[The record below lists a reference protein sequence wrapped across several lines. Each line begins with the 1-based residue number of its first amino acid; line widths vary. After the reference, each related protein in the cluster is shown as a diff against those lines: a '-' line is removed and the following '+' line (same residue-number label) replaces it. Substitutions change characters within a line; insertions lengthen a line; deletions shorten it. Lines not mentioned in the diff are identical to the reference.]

1 MEYRDYDQKDNQI
14 VRLHENATSL
24 KLESENRSISPWK
37 MSPYFLPSQVHSFS
51 FIVIH

>member
-1 MEYRDYDQKDNQI
+1 MEYHDYDQMDNHI

-37 MSPYFLPSQVHSFS
+37 MSPYNIPSQVHSSF